1 MNNKQIMLVLS
12 GLIILNG
19 CAARNN
25 IVLDPQGVDMGKY
38 QADLQQCEK
47 FSRQANS
54 KSGKGLVGGAVV
66 GAIAG
71 NIVGNSK
78 TGRNGAKLGALGGL
92 VKGAI
97 ATKRE
102 RQLIVKNCLRNRGY
116 AVLN

>member
-1 MNNKQIMLVLS
+1 MNKKQLILVLL
-12 GLIILNG
+12 GLFALNG
-19 CAARNN
+19 CAGRNN
-25 IVLDPQGVDMGKY
+25 IVLDPQGLDMGQY
-38 QADLQQCEK
+38 QADLAQCEK

-54 KSGKGLVGGAVV
+54 KAGKGMVGGAIV

-78 TGRNGAKLGALGGL
+78 TRRNGAKLGALGGL
-92 VKGAI
+92 VKGAV